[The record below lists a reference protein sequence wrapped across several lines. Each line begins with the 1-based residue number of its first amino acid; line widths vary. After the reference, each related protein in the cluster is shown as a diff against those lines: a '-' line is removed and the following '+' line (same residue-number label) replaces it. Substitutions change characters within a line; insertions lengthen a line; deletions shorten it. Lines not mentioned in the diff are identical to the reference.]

1 MTLETSSAVPC
12 APCSAT
18 RYHPSF
24 WQRYR
29 GFLLSFSVLVTIANA
44 LLLVAGFVASWIFH
58 APLAAD
64 ILWIA
69 SALIGG
75 SPIFILAAR
84 GIVKGDLTAG
94 VMVSVAM
101 IAAVLIG
108 EYSAAAL
115 VAFMMMFGEMLENF
129 TMARANNALKEL
141 ARLIPTE
148 VTRLC
153 DGREQVVPVE
163 QVCVGDVLLV
173 RNGERIPV
181 DGAVTAGQA
190 AVDQAAITGESAP
203 VDKQAGDA
211 VFAGTINTA
220 GTLQIQA
227 QKIGRDTT
235 LGTIVKLVE
244 EAQKTQAP
252 VQRVANRY
260 AQILVPITFSIA
272 ILVYLLTG
280 QLVRSVTVLVVVC
293 PCALVL
299 ATPTA
304 LAAAIGNAARHNA
317 VVKSGAS
324 MEALGKVRVV
334 AFDKTGTLTVGQPR
348 VAEVAALDGT
358 DANAMLTYAASAE
371 KFSEHPLGRAIVEAA
386 TARHLLLTD
395 PHEVEVLT
403 GYGVR
408 SRSDGKQVLVGN
420 RALLS
425 ASAIPLTAAHESA
438 IANLETAG
446 YTVVPVALDRQVVG
460 LIALADTIRPEAVEA
475 MAALKAAGLEKTVM
489 ISGDNPATV
498 AAVATQLG
506 VDEHHAQ
513 VLPQQKLDLI
523 RQLQASG
530 RSVAYVGDG
539 VNDAPALATADVG
552 IAMGAAGAD
561 VAIETAHVALMTDDV
576 RKLPHLLQLSR
587 ETLRTIRA
595 SVIFSMSMNL
605 LSLILS
611 TFGIIG
617 PAVGAMMHELS
628 ALPVLAYSARL
639 VAYGTGRQGDKG
651 GS

>member
-1 MTLETSSAVPC
+1 MALETSPAVPC
-12 APCSAT
+12 APCSTAHY
-18 RYHPSF
+18 RPSF
-24 WQRYR
+24 WERYR
-29 GFLLSFSVLVTIANA
+29 SFFLSFNVLVTVVNA
-44 LLLVAGFVASWIFH
+44 LLLVAGFVASWAFH
-58 APLAAD
+58 ATLAAD

-75 SPIFILAAR
+75 SPIFVLAAR

-141 ARLIPTE
+141 ARLIPAD
-148 VTRLC
+148 VTLLC
-153 DGREQVVPVE
+153 DGRELVVPVE
-163 QVCVGDVLLV
+163 QIHIGDVLLV

-190 AVDQAAITGESAP
+190 AVDQATITGESVP
-203 VDKQAGDA
+203 VDKQAGDT

-252 VQRVANRY
+252 VQRVANKY
-260 AQILVPITFSIA
+260 AQILVPITFAIA

-317 VVKSGAS
+317 IVKSGTG
-324 MEALGKVRVV
+324 MEALGKVQVI

-348 VAEVAALDGT
+348 VAEVVALDGT
-358 DANAMLTYAASAE
+358 DANAVLTYAASAE

-386 TARHLLLTD
+386 IAASLPLTE
-395 PHEVEVLT
+395 PHDAEVLT

-408 SRSDGKQVLVGN
+408 ARSDGRQVLVGN
-420 RALLS
+420 RALLNS
-425 ASAIPLTAAHESA
+425 AAIPITPEHDAR
-438 IANLETAG
+438 IAGLEAAG
-446 YTVVPVALDRQVVG
+446 YTVVPVALDRQMVG
-460 LIALADTIRPEAVEA
+460 LIALADTIRPEAIEA
-475 MAALKAAGLEKTVM
+475 VRALKMAGLDKTVL
-489 ISGDNPATV
+489 ISGDNAATV
-498 AAVATQLG
+498 AAVAAQLG
-506 VDEHHAQ
+506 VDEYHAQ

-523 RQLQASG
+523 RQLQVGG
-530 RSVAYVGDG
+530 RQVAYVGDG
-539 VNDAPALATADVG
+539 VNDAPALATANVG
-552 IAMGAAGAD
+552 IAMGAAGTD
-561 VAIETAHVALMTDDV
+561 VAIETAHIALMTDDMHQ
-576 RKLPHLLQLSR
+576 LPHLLRLSR
-587 ETLRTIRA
+587 ETLRTIRL
-595 SVIFSMSMNL
+595 SVAFSMSMNL
-605 LSLILS
+605 LSLTLS

-639 VAYGTGRQGDKG
+639 VSYSYRPR
-651 GS
+651 S